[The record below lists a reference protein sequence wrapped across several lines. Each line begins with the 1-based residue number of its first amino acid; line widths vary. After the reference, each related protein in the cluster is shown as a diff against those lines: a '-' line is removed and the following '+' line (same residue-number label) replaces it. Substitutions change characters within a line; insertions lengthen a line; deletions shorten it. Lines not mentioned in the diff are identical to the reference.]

1 MEKALTTAVAV
12 VQNRIGRVAHTNT
25 HTHTVVYFIM
35 MDGYDC
41 TQCACVCVCIRVSVE
56 VSLRCTCSHLAG
68 LGSCRR
74 VGPPSLIVSC
84 TGISTFACAN
94 LSNNMCP
101 PAAANYGSQL
111 ASWTLATLHF
121 DPLGDLCSWNRP
133 SWLASASV
141 FAVILRRKSFRRVK

>member
-12 VQNRIGRVAHTNT
+12 VQNRIGRVAHTHTNT
-25 HTHTVVYFIM
+25 HTKVYFIM

-84 TGISTFACAN
+84 TRISTFACAN
-94 LSNNMCP
+94 LSNNMWQP
-101 PAAANYGSQL
+101 TMVPNSHLGHLQRSTSIHLGISVAAAGTGPAGSLQL
-111 ASWTLATLHF
+111 LFL
-121 DPLGDLCSWNRP
+121 L
-133 SWLASASV
+133 
-141 FAVILRRKSFRRVK
+141 